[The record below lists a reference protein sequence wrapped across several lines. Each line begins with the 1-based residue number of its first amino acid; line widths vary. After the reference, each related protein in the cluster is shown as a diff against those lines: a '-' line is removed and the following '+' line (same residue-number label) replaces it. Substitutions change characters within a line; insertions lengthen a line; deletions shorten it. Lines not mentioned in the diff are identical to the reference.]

1 MTVPTQ
7 FDNQRSSGNMVF
19 TGVPDDVGSPTQRG
33 KRIVAMTSG
42 STFVAFPTGTLE
54 GDKCIFFGSSG
65 WNFNGGASSIA
76 GIYTELIYTNGTGT
90 PISGW
95 ISYFT
100 VTAAMITA
108 GGFTIASE
116 GGTTNGLIWCSTYA
130 PDTNFALM
138 GWVKTSVAGNASVS
152 LGGTGENDLFLL
164 FGACEDGGSTVD
176 FPTYGEDD
184 TFSQATY
191 SASMTDFVGSARQ
204 ATELVNYSVNTRG
217 SFSACVRVT
226 KAPSATSGVPIGPSP
241 GGLTVCSNGANT
253 ASVSKRQATGLIYWE
268 AKVDVLV
275 GTVGIGIAAGDF
287 NYNSILGVDRQGV
300 AYRQTGVVVV
310 GNATIAT
317 LSNYAQGDIVCV
329 AYNSGTKTIWF
340 RVNNGSWNNDGTAN
354 PATGVGGIDLNVNY
368 VLDIATDYWPN
379 GTYPS
384 FAFSIAGSVITAT
397 FDEEE
402 WVYSAPSGYISIEQD
417 TFSLTAYTTD
427 PMSYMIF
434 GEEPDDAG
442 DWNCNATELPENNHT
457 AAIAFPA
464 GPVKT
469 LAGEVQEDS
478 VGVEGRLVRVYNR
491 RTGELVGEARTN
503 ATGDFVIPAIDPT
516 LPHFIVAFDDD
527 VAPDYNAKIYDN
539 VIPQ

>member
-1 MTVPTQ
+1 MTVPTL
-7 FDNQRSSGNMVF
+7 FDSQRSSSNMRF
-19 TGVPDDVGSPTQRG
+19 TGVSDFIGSPTQRG

-54 GDKCIFFGSSG
+54 GDKCIFIGSSG
-65 WNFNGGASSIA
+65 WNFNWGASSIA
-76 GIYTELIYTNGTGT
+76 GIYTELIYTDGTGT

-116 GGTTNGLIWCSTYA
+116 GSTANGLIWCSTYA

-138 GWVKTSVAGNASVS
+138 SWVKTSVSGNATVA

-164 FGACEDGGSTVD
+164 FGACEDGGATVD

-191 SASMTDFVGSARQ
+191 SASMTDFNGSARQ
-204 ATELVNYSVNTRG
+204 LQELVNYSVNTRG

-226 KAPSATSGVPIGPSP
+226 KAADAGGVSVQS
-241 GGLTVCSNGANT
+241 LGANT
-253 ASVSKRQATGLIYWE
+253 ATVSKRQATGLIYWE
-268 AKVDVLV
+268 NKVDVLA

-287 NYNSILGVDRQGV
+287 NFNTILGVDRQGV

-310 GNATIAT
+310 GNTTIAT
-317 LSNYAQGDIVCV
+317 LANYVQGDIIGI

-340 RVNNGSWNNDGTAN
+340 RVNNGSWNNDGGAN
-354 PATGVGGIDLNVNY
+354 PATGAGGIDLNVNSQ
-368 VLDIATDYWPN
+368 LDIATDYWPN
-379 GTYPS
+379 GTYP
-384 FAFSIAGSVITAT
+384 AYGFSITGSLITAT
-397 FDEEE
+397 FDDAE
-402 WVYSAPSGYISIEQD
+402 WTYSAPSGFNSIEEVVVGPCMNAD
-417 TFSLTAYTTD
+417 FMPFWANAA
-427 PMSYMIF
+427 
-434 GEEPDDAG
+434 PDDSG
-442 DWNCNATELPENNHT
+442 DWRCYTPEFAVDNHT
-457 AAIAFPA
+457 PSIAFPA

-469 LAGEVQEDS
+469 IAGEVQEET
-478 VGVEGRLVRVYNR
+478 VGVEGRLVRLYNR
-491 RTGELVGEARTN
+491 RTGEFVGEARTN
-503 ATGDFVIPAIDPT
+503 GAGEFVIPARDPT
-516 LPHFIVAFDDD
+516 LPHFVVAFDDD